1 MSPQEARLKRAYGY
15 VFQAAGLYPWRTIAG
30 NIRLPL
36 EIMGFS
42 KAEMDSRVNR
52 VLELVPDATPPGVV
66 RVSPA
71 SFTRTDSG
79 PVDRVSLTF
88 SEGIVPATLTR
99 ERLELTKEA
108 VLPMLLAEVEGE
120 QVDLLLGGDDGLKPQ
135 AATICQRALA
145 ILADDYA
152 DLVRAGRQADT
163 PLWRFAH
170 ALYSSA
176 EALGVAQTPVPDTLR
191 ETHSDQSATSA
202 TDTLRGFRPVTPAM
216 TYVELVLVAAASLHE
231 LAPRQQRWVMRW
243 ARRWAAKVE
252 VLAEQPNLTPSLP
265 LCVDLDG
272 DEPPSFLPRAGKG
285 GRWLETS
292 ELRKSMKKRLVL
304 LARGDPADTPARLGL
319 GEDCTMPSCGEVL
332 QRLYPR
338 WVKGGVMRRYARHP
352 MSGTCRFVAGVDAV
366 HYYVSGHQNF
376 RPPGSTTS
384 DDLRRQREELA
395 MYGQVTTRFDD
406 LNSVDQGFQLENWT
420 VVEDWGLFD
429 QSEDGLCLVRPI
441 ERLGGRLGIGQLVA
455 VQAAGRGDMQL
466 GVVRWTQRRNE
477 DLVTGV
483 QLMSGRPQPVAV
495 RRTGVMAAPDKFQPG
510 FILPEPVSGQL
521 ASLVLPLG
529 SYKAERIMETW
540 TQIATRRFKLK
551 AILERGSDFERASC
565 IEVA

>member
-1 MSPQEARLKRAYGY
+1 MRIDLPPTGTEASPHFADLASCHDWIR
-15 VFQAAGLYPWRTIAG
+15 
-30 NIRLPL
+30 RLPL
-36 EIMGFS
+36 LNPAFAQSQLVEQM
-42 KAEMDSRVNR
+42 R
-52 VLELVPDATPPGVV
+52 VLNGYTLPGTV
-66 RVSPA
+66 RLGMLEALQAPVRFVQGESA
-71 SFTRTDSG
+71 NLFSG
-79 PVDRVSLTF
+79 KPL
-88 SEGIVPATLTR
+88 PLAP
-99 ERLELTKEA
+99 LEQAAIDITHNLWQE
-108 VLPMLLAEVEGE
+108 MLLGYLRCLEN
-120 QVDLLLGGDDGLKPQ
+120 LLGGDDGLKPQ

-191 ETHSDQSATSA
+191 ETHSDQSTTSA

>member
-1 MSPQEARLKRAYGY
+1 MRIDLPPTGTEASPHFADLASCHDWIK
-15 VFQAAGLYPWRTIAG
+15 
-30 NIRLPL
+30 RLPL
-36 EIMGFS
+36 LNPAFAQSQLLEQM
-42 KAEMDSRVNR
+42 R
-52 VLELVPDATPPGVV
+52 VLNGYTLPGTV
-66 RVSPA
+66 RLGMLEALQAPVRFVQGESA
-71 SFTRTDSG
+71 NLFSG
-79 PVDRVSLTF
+79 KPL
-88 SEGIVPATLTR
+88 PLAP
-99 ERLELTKEA
+99 LEQAAIDITHNLWQE
-108 VLPMLLAEVEGE
+108 MLLGYLRCLEN
-120 QVDLLLGGDDGLKPQ
+120 LLGGDDGLKPQ

-191 ETHSDQSATSA
+191 ETHSDQSTTSA

>member
-1 MSPQEARLKRAYGY
+1 MRIDLPPTGTEASPHFADLASCHDWIK
-15 VFQAAGLYPWRTIAG
+15 
-30 NIRLPL
+30 RLPL
-36 EIMGFS
+36 LNPAFAQSQLLEQM
-42 KAEMDSRVNR
+42 R
-52 VLELVPDATPPGVV
+52 VLNGYTLPGTV
-66 RVSPA
+66 RLGMLEALQAPVRFVQGESA
-71 SFTRTDSG
+71 NLFSG
-79 PVDRVSLTF
+79 KPL
-88 SEGIVPATLTR
+88 PLAP
-99 ERLELTKEA
+99 LEQAAIDITHNLWQE
-108 VLPMLLAEVEGE
+108 MLLGYLRCLEN
-120 QVDLLLGGDDGLKPQ
+120 LLGGDDGLKPQ